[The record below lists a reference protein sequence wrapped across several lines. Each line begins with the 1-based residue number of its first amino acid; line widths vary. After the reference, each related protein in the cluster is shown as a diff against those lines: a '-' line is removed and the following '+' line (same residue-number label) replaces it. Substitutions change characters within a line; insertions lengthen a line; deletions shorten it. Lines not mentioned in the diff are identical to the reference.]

1 MRKDLNQKRND
12 LIQDIIF
19 QNGELHGRIRAKNIS
34 IAERIKELSIMMR
47 DQDIKSSLLVF
58 IEEEIDWLTKLAD
71 I

>member
-1 MRKDLNQKRND
+1 MKVEQKKND

-34 IAERIKELSIMMR
+34 IAERIKKLSIMMR
-47 DQDIKSSLLVF
+47 DQDIKSSVLVF
-58 IEEEIDWLTKLAD
+58 IEEEIDWLKKLAD